1 MSGRLIL
8 VRHGQ
13 TEANVERRL
22 DTRLPGARLTELGRT
37 QARTLGDRLTL
48 RPPTALVSSQAL
60 RARETAGFV
69 ERASGVALEVR
80 EGLHEAQAGEL
91 EDRSDLESHKMF
103 AKVFHTWHA
112 GDLSARIPGGES
124 GHDIIERYVPVVDS
138 LRADFLDDG
147 AGGDVVVVSHG
158 AAIRLV
164 AAYLSGI
171 PGSFAADRHLDNTST
186 VELVPAAMGWQCVR
200 WGTYDPPF
208 GATPQ
213 PPWFEAEA
221 TEAGDDP
228 MG

>member
-1 MSGRLIL
+1 VSGRLIL

-37 QARTLGDRLTL
+37 QARTLGERLAPQ
-48 RPPTALVSSQAL
+48 PPAALVSSQAL

-69 ERASGVALEVR
+69 ETASGLTLQVR

-91 EDRSDLESHKMF
+91 EDRSDVESHKMF

-112 GDLSARIPGGES
+112 GDLSARMPGGES
-124 GHDIIERYVPVVDS
+124 GLDIIERYVPVVDS
-138 LRADFLDDG
+138 LRAEYLDGG

-164 AAYLSGI
+164 GAYLAGV
-171 PGSFAADRHLDNTST
+171 PGAFAADRHLENTSA
-186 VELVPAAMGWQCVR
+186 VELVPTDTGWRCVR
-200 WGTYDPPF
+200 WGTFAPPF
-208 GATPQ
+208 EATPQ
-213 PPWFEAEA
+213 RPWFEAEA
-221 TEAGDDP
+221 TEATDDP